1 MTVAILS
8 LTATTTLRTS
18 LTLISMEPFHTVSH
32 GTKRGKKMLQIA
44 LIIVTTLFFFIL
56 ERVLP

>member
-1 MTVAILS
+1 
-8 LTATTTLRTS
+8 
-18 LTLISMEPFHTVSH
+18 MEPFHTVSH